1 MSTNDSGSY
10 EPASHDPDVI
20 RADIERTRGELSH
33 DVDALG
39 DKVNPTHVARRQ
51 ADRVRE
57 GVSHVKDRVMGSAH
71 DTAGSAHDALGS
83 AQETARDAAS
93 SVAGTVRSVP
103 GTVRDQTRGNP
114 LGVGL
119 VAFGLGVVAASLI
132 PSSRAERRAAAGV
145 QEKAAPFVEDVKSTA
160 KDFAHDMERPAREGA
175 EAVRD
180 AAKDAARS
188 VGEHGREAAED
199 VRSHVAGNG

>member
-1 MSTNDSGSY
+1 MSTNDP
-10 EPASHDPDVI
+10 EEI

-39 DKVNPTHVARRQ
+39 DKVNPAHVARRQ
-51 ADRVRE
+51 ADRVRS

-71 DTAGSAHDALGS
+71 DAAGSAQGGAHDLADRG
-83 AQETARDAAS
+83 RDAAA
-93 SVAGTVRSVP
+93 SVAESVGSVPRTVRA
-103 GTVRDQTRGNP
+103 RAEGNP

-119 VAFGLGVVAASLI
+119 VAFGLGLVAASLI
-132 PSSRAERRAAAGV
+132 PSSRAERRAATAV
-145 QEKAAPFVEDVKSTA
+145 EVKAAPLVEDVRSS
-160 KDFAHDMERPAREGA
+160 AREVADDLRQPVQESA

-188 VGEHGREAAED
+188 VGEHSREAAAE
-199 VRSHVAGNG
+199 VRSRVAGDD